1 MPELHAVVLEA
12 VANALEPGVDLEA
25 VDVRAAGRR
34 KIVRVVIDSD
44 GGIDLDHIAAASQ
57 AISVALDAPDLEAR
71 LGENYVLEVTSPGVD
86 RPLTTPTHWRRAR
99 GRLVQVVAAGDP
111 VTGRIAQVDD
121 SHVTLETTVG
131 QVTFA
136 FGDLGPGTIQI
147 EFNRT
152 SASADDE

>member
-25 VDVRAAGRR
+25 VDVRTAGRR

-44 GGIDLDHIAAASQ
+44 GGIDLDHIDAASQ

-99 GRLVQVVAAGDP
+99 GRLVQVC
-111 VTGRIAQVDD
+111 
-121 SHVTLETTVG
+121 L
-131 QVTFA
+131 
-136 FGDLGPGTIQI
+136 LY
-147 EFNRT
+147 T
-152 SASADDE
+152 SPSPRD